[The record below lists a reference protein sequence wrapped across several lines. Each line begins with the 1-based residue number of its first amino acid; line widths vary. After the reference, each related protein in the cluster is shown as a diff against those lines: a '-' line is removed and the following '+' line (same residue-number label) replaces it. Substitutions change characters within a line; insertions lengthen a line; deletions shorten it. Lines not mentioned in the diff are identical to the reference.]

1 MTLFPVSRD
10 GKYGYIDAS
19 GQLVVPIEF
28 ASGMSFNEGMA
39 GVKIDAKGKWGFMN
53 DSGDIGNRSQ
63 VGIAQ
68 NRGFGH
74 YLWSH
79 GCVTSNTA

>member
-1 MTLFPVSRD
+1 MNGGSEPFSISQVLHKTFVD
-10 GKYGYIDAS
+10 VNEEGTEAAGATAI
-19 GQLVVPIEF
+19 VVGETGPR
-28 ASGMSFNEGMA
+28 
-39 GVKIDAKGKWGFMN
+39 
-53 DSGDIGNRSQ
+53 NRSQ

-79 GCVTSNTA
+79 GCVTSNIA